1 MLFDL
6 GIIAIHI
13 LRALESSSNHGEYG
27 TLTMETIQRDAKL
40 RNILTNGNSLGGG
53 SASLLHSIIDLLSS
67 A

>member
-27 TLTMETIQRDAKL
+27 TLTLETIQRDAKL
-40 RNILTNGNSLGGG
+40 RNILTNGNS
-53 SASLLHSIIDLLSS
+53 
-67 A
+67 